1 MIKMIAQAILILVVV
16 FIAFVA
22 FVSYRLI
29 KPPREISTW
38 TPKDLGFDYKE
49 FWLKT
54 RDNLKLHAWWI
65 DQGNEKT
72 IIPLHG
78 YTASKWNETYMKP
91 IIEILLKA
99 GYNLL
104 VFDFRTHGRSEGKY
118 TTIGDKELIDLISAV
133 EWLKENYPKKAKRIG
148 LIGYSM
154 GGIVTIRALAEDKR
168 INVGIADSPPVYIDK
183 TGARGIK
190 YFAGLPTWFYLF
202 IKPLSRIIS
211 RGKEIDMM
219 EYANKIKKPLLL
231 IAGEK
236 DPLVLQEEI
245 REFYEQNKKINPN
258 IELWITNANHVR
270 TIQIAKEEYEKRILE
285 FFERWL

>member
-1 MIKMIAQAILILVVV
+1 
-16 FIAFVA
+16 
-22 FVSYRLI
+22 
-29 KPPREISTW
+29 
-38 TPKDLGFDYKE
+38 
-49 FWLKT
+49 
-54 RDNLKLHAWWI
+54 
-65 DQGNEKT
+65 
-72 IIPLHG
+72 
-78 YTASKWNETYMKP
+78 MKP

>member
-1 MIKMIAQAILILVVV
+1 M
-16 FIAFVA
+16 
-22 FVSYRLI
+22 R
-29 KPPREISTW
+29 PPREVNTW

-72 IIPLHG
+72 VIPLHG

-91 IIEILLKA
+91 IIEILLRA

-104 VFDFRTHGRSEGKY
+104 VFDFRAHERSEGKY

-133 EWLKENYPKKAKRIG
+133 KWLKENHPEKARRIG

-154 GGIVTIRALAEDKR
+154 GGIVTIGALAEDEQT
-168 INVGIADSPPVYIDK
+168 NVGIADSPLVYIDK
-183 TGARGIK
+183 K

-211 RGKEIDMM
+211 GGKEINMM

-231 IAGEK
+231 ITGKK

-245 REFYEQNKKINPN
+245 VEFYKRNRE
-258 IELWITNANHVR
+258 ITIYRVMDHQHKSCEDC
-270 TIQIAKEEYEKRILE
+270 TDSKGRI
-285 FFERWL
+285 